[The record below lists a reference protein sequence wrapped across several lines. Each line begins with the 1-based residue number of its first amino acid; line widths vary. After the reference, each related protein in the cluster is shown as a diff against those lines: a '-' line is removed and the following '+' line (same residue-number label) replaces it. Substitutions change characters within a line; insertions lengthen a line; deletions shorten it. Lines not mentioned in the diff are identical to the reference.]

1 VQATFAPVK
10 ADLLS
15 PPLCRVLGIE
25 VPIVQAPIGSAS
37 TPELAAAVCNAG
49 GLGVLG
55 LTWTDGGE
63 AAARISRTRRLTE
76 HPFGV
81 NLGLSFPIRDQLD
94 AALLAGVRV
103 VSTFWGDPRPVHDNI
118 ADGGALHLHTVGTA
132 SEARRAVDAGVDV
145 VVAQGWESG
154 GHVWG
159 TIATMALVPA
169 VVDAVD
175 PVPVIAAGGISDGRG
190 LLAALML
197 GAQAVWMGTQF
208 LAALEANIHATYR
221 HRIVDAHAE
230 DAVYTTCF
238 DGGWPDASH
247 RVLRNRVLTEW
258 EQAGQ
263 PLTPNRPAEGTRVAR
278 DRSGRDYWLYDDMPP
293 LAELAGEVEQM
304 ANYAG
309 QSVGLVR
316 NTASAGAI
324 VTAIMRQ
331 ARSGIEGEPAQG

>member
-1 VQATFAPVK
+1 MK

-37 TPELAAAVCNAG
+37 TPELAAAVANAG
-49 GLGVLG
+49 GLGMLG

-63 AAARISRTRRLTE
+63 AAARITRTRRLTE
-76 HPFGV
+76 RPFGV

-103 VSTFWGDPRPVHDNI
+103 VSTFWGDPRLVHDRI
-118 ADGGALHLHTVGTA
+118 AGGGAVHLHTVGTA

-145 VVAQGWESG
+145 IVAQGWESG

-159 TIATMALVPA
+159 EVATMALVPA

-197 GAQAVWMGTQF
+197 GAQAAWMGTRF
-208 LAALEANIHATYR
+208 LTAVEANTHATYR
-221 HRIVDAHAE
+221 RRVIDADAE

-238 DGGWPDASH
+238 DGGWPDAPH
-247 RVLRNRVLTEW
+247 RVLRNRALTEW
-258 EQAGQ
+258 EEAGQ
-263 PLTPNRPAEGTRVAR
+263 PLAPNRPAEGTRVAR
-278 DRSGRDYWLYDDMPP
+278 DPRD
-293 LAELAGEVEQM
+293 ATTG
-304 ANYAG
+304 
-309 QSVGLVR
+309 S
-316 NTASAGAI
+316 T
-324 VTAIMRQ
+324 TT
-331 ARSGIEGEPAQG
+331 